1 MTTGM
6 SPEDW
11 HTLQSHLD
19 VLLPLDASARQQ
31 RLDAI
36 AAEVPQ
42 LATTLRELL
51 ATESRMPEAPDAR
64 TVAMAFANVA
74 AGEVL
79 GPFVLDTLLGEGG
92 SSMVYRAHRASDF
105 SQTVAIKV
113 LRSVSGA
120 QFETRFRQERDILA
134 SLSHPN
140 IARLFDG
147 GATRDGRPYLVL
159 EYVEGTDF
167 VTWSREPGRSVASV
181 VTAMIKV
188 CDAVDYAHRRLLVH
202 RDLKPANILIDAD
215 GEPKLL
221 DFGVAKLLESSVFPS
236 VTQDALAPLTPAYAA
251 PEQVS
256 GAPVTT
262 ATDVYS
268 LGVVLFEAL
277 CGDHPY
283 RRGDDTAAQLLH
295 KIATVEPPRP
305 SDFAASAPAG
315 HGRVLMSQPGD
326 LDHVVLHAMDKRPEA
341 RYASAGVLADDLRA
355 VLASQPVRARART
368 WRYLAA
374 RFAVRHRIGVALA
387 GVAAV
392 AVVAAT
398 SVALWQG
405 YVASRERTR
414 AEKRFDEVRQ
424 LANRLLFQYADGI
437 KSLAGSL
444 PVQRQLV
451 QDGLGYLAGLR
462 AEAGDDPALLVELGN
477 AYARIGDIQGNFTE
491 ANAGDF
497 TGAAKSYAAAR
508 EAFGVAQA
516 VGATSLSLREALA
529 ALTLK
534 EAHLAYQQIDHPLAE
549 RKYVAAVA
557 AWRNVVAAAPDQAEA
572 RLALATALDGY
583 GDFLGRDGATGKS
596 DPAAAVA
603 FYAEARRLREAIAR
617 TSPDLAGLQLA
628 LYESELRDGESAWG
642 QGRKA
647 EAVRLFEQA
656 LARVR
661 RIAAAEPDNSYRQ
674 REVSLVLTR
683 LVPTYEAIDRLDAS
697 IDAAIESAG
706 IAQRMLAADP
716 GNEAMRAGVTASA
729 GWAAR
734 QLLRANRFDEAAP
747 FVATEMKVAQ
757 ARLAVAP
764 ENIDVQATVALAHR
778 RAGNLAFGRRD
789 FDVAIA
795 QHQKARAMQDR
806 FRTTAPENAMAA
818 ALSLM
823 HVGRAQL
830 AAQKVDAARR
840 TLQQAASEMRAL
852 VTTHPTTRFR
862 DEFIGALHLLGD
874 AAQAAP
880 RDIANARAA
889 WREALVVIDD
899 EATRRS
905 LTAAEH
911 RQREAITAKLAR
923 TQ

>member
-1 MTTGM
+1 M

-36 AAEVPQ
+36 AAEAPQ
-42 LATTLRELL
+42 LATTLCELL
-51 ATESRMPEAPDAR
+51 ATESRMPEAPDVR

-92 SSMVYRAHRASDF
+92 SSVVYRAHRASDF

-113 LRSVSGA
+113 LRSVSGR
-120 QFETRFRQERDILA
+120 QFDARFRQERDILA

-147 GATRDGRPYLVL
+147 GATEDGRPYLVL

-181 VTAMIKV
+181 IAAMIKV

-221 DFGVAKLLESSVFPS
+221 DFGVAKLLESGASSS

-256 GAPVTT
+256 GTPVTT

-295 KIATVEPPRP
+295 KVSTVEPPCP

-341 RYASAGVLADDLRA
+341 RYASAGALADDLRA

-387 GVAAV
+387 GVAAM

-405 YVASRERTR
+405 YVASRERAR

-424 LANRLLFQYADGI
+424 LANRLLFRYADGI

-451 QDGLGYLAGLR
+451 QDALGYLAGLR
-462 AEAGDDPALLVELGN
+462 AEAGDDPALLVELGS
-477 AYARIGDIQGNFTE
+477 AYARLGDMQGNFTE

-497 TGAAKSYAAAR
+497 AGAAQSYALAR
-508 EAFGVAQA
+508 ELLNAASERDRRPV
-516 VGATSLSLREALA
+516 VREALA
-529 ALTLK
+529 ELSLK
-534 EAHLAYQQIDHPLAE
+534 EAHLAYQRIDHPLAE
-549 RKYVAAVA
+549 RKYQESIA
-557 AWRNVVAAAPDQAEA
+557 AWRDVVRSAPERADT
-572 RLALATALDGY
+572 RLALAAALDAF
-583 GDFLGRDGATGKS
+583 GDFLGRDGGVGKS
-596 DPAAAVA
+596 DPAAALPL
-603 FYAEARRLREAIAR
+603 YAEARGLREKIAEV
-617 TSPDLAGLQLA
+617 SPNLPGLQLA
-628 LYESELRDGESAWG
+628 IYESELRDGESAWA

-647 EAVRLFEQA
+647 DAVGLFERA
-656 LARVR
+656 LTRIR
-661 RIAAAEPDNSYRQ
+661 RIAAAEPDNGYRQ
-674 REVSLVLTR
+674 REVGLVLTR
-683 LVPTYEAIDRLDAS
+683 LVPAYEAVDRLDAS
-697 IDAAIESAG
+697 ISVAIEAAG
-706 IAQRMLAADP
+706 ITQRMLAADP
-716 GNEAMRAGVTASA
+716 GNEAMRAAVTSSA

-734 QLLRANRFDEAAP
+734 QLMRAGRFDEAAP
-747 FVATEMKVAQ
+747 FVATEMTVAKT
-757 ARLAVAP
+757 RLAAAP
-764 ENIDVQATVALAHR
+764 DNIDVQATVALAHR
-778 RAGNLAFGRRD
+778 RAGNLAYGRRD
-789 FDVAIA
+789 FDAAIA
-795 QHQKARAMQDR
+795 AHQQARAMQVK
-806 FRTTAPENAMAA
+806 FRGSAPENDMAA

-823 HVGRAQL
+823 HAGRAQL
-830 AAQKVDAARR
+830 AAKRGADAYR
-840 TLQQAASEMRAL
+840 TLQQAAAEMRAL
-852 VTTHPTTRFR
+852 VSTHPTTRFK
-862 DEFIGALHLLGD
+862 DELVGALNLLGD
-874 AAQAAP
+874 AALNTPKPATTAS
-880 RDIANARAA
+880 AA
-889 WREALVVIDD
+889 WREALALIDG
-899 EATRRS
+899 EAARRA
-905 LTAAEH
+905 LAASEL
-911 RQREAITAKLAR
+911 QLREAIANKLAR
-923 TQ
+923 VQG